1 MLIVSSPKTSF
12 INKILSP
19 ILLISTTFSL
29 SQLYMIIPSL
39 FLFLSFLVYHNLYNV
54 QFLQISP
61 ILTQSPEGTLCLFSF
76 SSQSLYLLFP
86 LVSPLKI
93 LYSKCLYK
101 TYSPILTSLPT
112 LVDYCPFLTTPEC
125 QCSVSL
131 TGKALW
137 LLSNLCSQ
145 LTTFKV

>member
-1 MLIVSSPKTSF
+1 
-12 INKILSP
+12 
-19 ILLISTTFSL
+19 
-29 SQLYMIIPSL
+29 MIILAP
-39 FLFLSFLVYHNLYNV
+39 FLFLSFLVYHNLYTV

-101 TYSPILTSLPT
+101 TYSSRLTYFST
-112 LVDYCPFLTTPEC
+112 LIHSCQFLTTPQC
-125 QCSVSL
+125 QCSLSIK
-131 TGKALW
+131 GKAI
-137 LLSNLCSQ
+137 SNLCHISLHSGSDVAHHQ
-145 LTTFKV
+145 YGTPLLVSVVNLFIIK